1 MQKNSSG
8 ALINDLTQGPLA
20 RQLITFA
27 LPFIGA
33 NILQV
38 AYNIVDMAVVGHFVG
53 SGGLSAVSIGGQ
65 IIYLLNCLSVGASNG
80 GQVLV
85 AQIVGSGNLDRL
97 KKCIGTIFSVLFIA
111 AAAATLLGFFALDAS
126 LDMMNTPPEA
136 YTGARSYLAISVAG
150 LIFTYGYN
158 AVCSILRG
166 MGDSKRPLIF
176 ILIASLVNLVL
187 DFVFV
192 GGFGMGTAGA
202 ALATV
207 ISQACSFLF
216 AIAYL
221 YRRREGFHFDF
232 RLRSFRIDGE
242 MAALY
247 AKLGLPMALQYIA
260 INFSVLYCN
269 SRVNAYGVVASA
281 TGGIGYK
288 LFSVTTIISSS
299 IQVASTSIIGQ
310 NIASGNIRR
319 CKKTVFI
326 GWGFALAAA
335 MIFSGVCLLAP
346 RAIFGIFNNEPEV
359 LAMAPVYLRIAVVG
373 YIADALMNPP
383 LALMYGVGAVAFN
396 FAVAMLDGVVARIGL
411 SLLFGKLF
419 GLTGY
424 WLGSSCAAYVTVIF
438 ASIYFFSG
446 AWKKRRLL
454 SHAEE
459 QQDSL

>member
-1 MQKNSSG
+1 MQKNSSR

-38 AYNIVDMAVVGHFVG
+38 AYNIVDMAVVGRFVG
-53 SGGLSAVSIGGQ
+53 SSGLSAVSIGGQ
-65 IIYLLNCLSVGASNG
+65 VIYLLTCLAVGASNG

-97 KKCIGTIFSVLFIA
+97 KRCIGTIFSTLFLVA
-111 AAAATLLGFFALDAS
+111 AAAILLGFFALDLA
-126 LDMMNTPPEA
+126 LELMNTPQEA
-136 YTGARSYLAISVAG
+136 YADARSYLLISIAG

-192 GGFGMGTAGA
+192 GAFGMGTAGA

-207 ISQACSFLF
+207 IGQASSFCF

-221 YRRREGFHFDF
+221 YRRRDSFHFDF
-232 RLRSFRIDGE
+232 KPRSFRIDRG
-242 MAALY
+242 MIALY
-247 AKLGLPMALQYIA
+247 AKLGLPMALQYVA
-260 INFSVLYCN
+260 INISVLYCN
-269 SRVNAYGVVASA
+269 SRVNAYGVIASA
-281 TGGIGYK
+281 VGGVGYK
-288 LFSVTTIISSS
+288 LFSVTTIISNS

-310 NIASGNIRR
+310 NIASGNISR

-335 MIFSGVCLLAP
+335 AIFSGICLLTP
-346 RAIFGIFNNEPEV
+346 KGIFGIFNNETAV
-359 LAMAPVYLRIAVVG
+359 LDMAPAYLHIAVFG
-373 YIADALMNPP
+373 YLADALMNPP
-383 LALMYGVGAVAFN
+383 LALMYGVGAVTFN
-396 FAVAMLDGVVARIGL
+396 FVVAMLDGVVARIGL
-411 SLLFGKLF
+411 SLLFGKLL

-424 WLGSSCAAYVTVIF
+424 WVGSSCASYVTVIL
-438 ASIYFFSG
+438 ASVYFFSG
-446 AWKKRRLL
+446 VWQKHRLL

-459 QQDSL
+459 